1 MSVFICN
8 QLEIIIDFDSSD
20 VDDIIRSSFEDQEG
34 SIIYN
39 NLLLQTFIRI
49 LYLESNSSID

>member
-20 VDDIIRSSFEDQEG
+20 VEDIIRSSIEDQEG
-34 SIIYN
+34 FY
-39 NLLLQTFIRI
+39 
-49 LYLESNSSID
+49 YL